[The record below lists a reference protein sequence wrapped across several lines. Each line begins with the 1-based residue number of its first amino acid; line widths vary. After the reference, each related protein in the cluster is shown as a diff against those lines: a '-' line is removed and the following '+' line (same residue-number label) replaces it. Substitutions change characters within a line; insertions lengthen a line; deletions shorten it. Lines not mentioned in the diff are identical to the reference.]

1 MGEEQQFGKHLRFIP
16 EKRRADDTFGGCALV
31 YLWSMLEEVGVLVA
45 GAQVVEKDGG
55 SLGSD
60 SLTWRKEDG
69 KGGDI
74 KG

>member
-1 MGEEQQFGKHLRFIP
+1 MVHGE
-16 EKRRADDTFGGCALV
+16 
-31 YLWSMLEEVGVLVA
+31 LEEVGVLVA

-60 SLTWRKEDG
+60 SLTWRKEDE